1 MEAIISAHNSKI
13 LNSKKEPTKERDCN
27 CRKKDECPLRGK
39 CCRQTV
45 IYKAEL
51 KTANTTKNYIGCTE
65 NEFKTR
71 YNGHVDSFR
80 NENKKTSTALSVLV
94 WEEGENPKPDIEWS
108 IIKM

>member
-1 MEAIISAHNSKI
+1 MIAKCVDSKNYPKFSAVLIYYYFLNSKI

-80 NENKKTSTALSVLV
+80 NENKKKTSTAL
-94 WEEGENPKPDIEWS
+94 
-108 IIKM
+108 